1 MKHLIKMFV
10 WLFAFV
16 LLWLWWSFTYVES
29 SPFSD
34 PVKFLDNAYN
44 KANKEGKEIQ
54 NTDLN
59 QVNSKSDACADLAKD
74 SRFTF
79 TRTLCY
85 IKNNIKNYLDYVLYI
100 WLTAALILII
110 RNGFKLVTAQDGS
123 KQMTT
128 FKKNM
133 LYIAIW
139 VILLIWFYY
148 IIEIFVSVVN
158 LIGEASE

>member
-16 LLWLWWSFTYVES
+16 LLWLWWSFMYVES

-44 KANKEGKEIQ
+44 KANEKGKEIQ
-54 NTDLN
+54 DTDLN
-59 QVNSKSDACADLAKD
+59 QVNSKSDACGGFE
-74 SRFTF
+74 SQFTF
-79 TRTLCY
+79 SRTLCY

-158 LIGEASE
+158 LLGEASN

>member
-1 MKHLIKMFV
+1 MKHLIKMFM

-16 LLWLWWSFTYVES
+16 LLWLWWSFMYVES

-34 PVKFLDNAYN
+34 PVQFLQNAYN
-44 KANKEGKEIQ
+44 KANENGIQ
-54 NTDLN
+54 NTDLD
-59 QVNSKSDACADLAKD
+59 QVTSTTEVCDWIAPDY
-74 SRFTF
+74 RFTL
-79 TRTLCY
+79 TRTLCF

-100 WLTAALILII
+100 WLTVALILII
-110 RNGFKLVTAQDGS
+110 RNGFQLVMAQDGS

-139 VILLIWFYY
+139 VVLLIWFYY

-158 LIGEASE
+158 LVGEASSD

>member
-16 LLWLWWSFTYVES
+16 LLWLWWSFTYVDS
-29 SPFSD
+29 SPFSE
-34 PVKFLDNAYN
+34 PIKFLDNAYN
-44 KANKEGKEIQ
+44 KANKKGEEIQ
-54 NTDLN
+54 DTDLN
-59 QVNSKSDACADLAKD
+59 QVTSKGDTNTCSFLPQ
-74 SRFTF
+74 FTF
-79 TRTLCY
+79 SRTLCY

-110 RNGFKLVTAQDGS
+110 RNGFKLVIAQDGS

-158 LIGEASE
+158 LLGEASN

>member
-16 LLWLWWSFTYVES
+16 LLWLWWSFTYVDS
-29 SPFSD
+29 SPFSE
-34 PVKFLDNAYN
+34 PIKFLDQ
-44 KANKEGKEIQ
+44 ANYQANTTDPIQ

-59 QVNSKSDACADLAKD
+59 QVNSTSDTCGFE
-74 SRFTF
+74 SQFTF
-79 TRTLCY
+79 SRTLCF
-85 IKNNIKNYLDYVLYI
+85 IKEHINNYLDYVLYI

-158 LIGEASE
+158 LLGEASN